1 MNTDPM
7 LRTKDEYAAIVE
19 HISVA
24 NSPVG
29 IDAQLT
35 HAIIITYLQQIL
47 AVGRDRG
54 AVGGWGLADGVSRK
68 RSVRDVGKRRVFALI
83 SSSGRELARRPVYAD
98 V

>member
-7 LRTKDEYAAIVE
+7 SRTKDEYAAIVE

-35 HAIIITYLQQIL
+35 HAIIITYLQQIAARLETIETRL
-47 AVGRDRG
+47 A
-54 AVGGWGLADGVSRK
+54 S
-68 RSVRDVGKRRVFALI
+68 
-83 SSSGRELARRPVYAD
+83 ET
-98 V
+98 